1 MEKTVNIY
9 IDYEIHMWHCGYDDY
24 PTRENSLSEAG
35 KLVKH
40 VDIDKYTY
48 SVYNIVFDRHET
60 FSVANGF
67 GKNAMLIGADEFFCA
82 S

>member
-1 MEKTVNIY
+1 
-9 IDYEIHMWHCGYDDY
+9 MWHRGYDDY
-24 PTRENSLSEAG
+24 PTLENSLFEVG

-48 SVYNIVFDRHET
+48 SLYNIVFDIHET
-60 FSVANGF
+60 FLVANGF
-67 GKNAMLIGADEFFCA
+67 GKNAIFIGADEFFCT

>member
-9 IDYEIHMWHCGYDDY
+9 TDYEIHMQHCGYDDY
-24 PTRENSLSEAG
+24 PTLENSLFEAG

-40 VDIDKYTY
+40 VDIGKYTY
-48 SVYNIVFDRHET
+48 SVYNIVFHRHET
-60 FSVANGF
+60 SSVANGF
-67 GKNAMLIGADEFFCA
+67 GKNAILIGADEFFCT

>member
-9 IDYEIHMWHCGYDDY
+9 TDYEIHMWHCGYDY
-24 PTRENSLSEAG
+24 PTLENSLFEAG

-60 FSVANGF
+60 SSVANGF
-67 GKNAMLIGADEFFCA
+67 GKNAILIGTDEFFCT